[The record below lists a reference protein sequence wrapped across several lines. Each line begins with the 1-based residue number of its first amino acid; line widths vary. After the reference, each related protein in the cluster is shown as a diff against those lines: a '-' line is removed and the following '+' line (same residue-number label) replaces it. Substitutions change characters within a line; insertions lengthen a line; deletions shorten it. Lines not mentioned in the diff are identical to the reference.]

1 MHDEFEMAV
10 PAVGVVPP
18 CLHAL
23 GCAAVVPSGA
33 VVTLERPVLTP
44 RERNG
49 SFPVYS
55 VVVMQSLDV
64 GLALPSG
71 TQQPVLPVLAVL
83 FQTSI
88 RKYGVRSVPVYK
100 NTRDSVKFAAARSFA
115 TDSASDKLCPSPFS
129 RAFFCIRCQVGIAI
143 AATIAI
149 TARTITS
156 SISEN
161 PAVSR
166 AVLPVF
172 LLIPLRRLPGS
183 NCAALSASTLPP
195 PAIR

>member
-1 MHDEFEMAV
+1 MQDASEMSV
-10 PAVGVVPP
+10 PRIGVDPP
-18 CLHAL
+18 CLHAF
-23 GCAAVVPSGA
+23 GCAAVDPSGA
-33 VVTLERPVLTP
+33 VVTFERPVLTP
-44 RERNG
+44 RERNV
-49 SFPVYS
+49 SFPVYE
-55 VVVMQSLDV
+55 VFAMQSLDV

-88 RKYGVRSVPVYK
+88 RKYGVLSVPVNR

-115 TDSASDKLCPSPFS
+115 TDNASDKLCPSPFS
-129 RAFFCIRCQVGIAI
+129 RAFLCMRCQVGIAM

-149 TARTITS
+149 TASTTTS

-161 PAVSR
+161 PAVPG

-172 LLIPLRRLPGS
+172 LLMPR
-183 NCAALSASTLPP
+183 PP
-195 PAIR
+195 SLY

>member
-1 MHDEFEMAV
+1 MHDVSEILV
-10 PAVGVVPP
+10 PAVAVDPP
-18 CLHAL
+18 CLQGF

-33 VVTLERPVLTP
+33 VVTLEKPVLTP
-44 RERNG
+44 RERNV
-49 SFPVYS
+49 SFPVYD
-55 VVVMQSLDV
+55 VFAMQSLDV
-64 GLALPSG
+64 GFALPSG

-88 RKYGVRSVPVYK
+88 RKYGVLSVPVNK
-100 NTRDSVKFAAARSFA
+100 NTRDSVKSAAARSLA
-115 TDSASDKLCPSPFS
+115 TDNASDKLCPSPFR
-129 RAFFCIRCQVGIAI
+129 RAFLCIRCQVGIAI

-156 SISEN
+156 SSSEN

-172 LLIPLRRLPGS
+172 SLIPLSRLPGS
-183 NCAALSASTLPP
+183 YHCAIGASAVPP
-195 PAIR
+195 SGIQ

>member
-1 MHDEFEMAV
+1 MHEVFEMLV

-18 CLHAL
+18 CLHAF

-44 RERNG
+44 RERKV
-49 SFPVYS
+49 SFPVYNE
-55 VVVMQSLDV
+55 VVMQSLDA

-71 TQQPVLPVLAVL
+71 TQQPVPPVLAVL

-88 RKYGVRSVPVYK
+88 RKYGVLSVPVNK

-129 RAFFCIRCQVGIAI
+129 RAFLCIRCQVGMAI

-156 SISEN
+156 SSREK
-161 PAVSR
+161 PAVPR
-166 AVLPVF
+166 AVLPIF
-172 LLIPLRRLPGS
+172 LLIPQRRLPGS
-183 NCAALSASTLPP
+183 NCAALSAS
-195 PAIR
+195 